1 MMGKMSHNTKSF
13 IAVFSGFTAVF
24 LALSIFCF
32 ILAPKDLKGLE
43 VGPAFP
49 SSFEPD
55 ETEAIEAMLE
65 NNPFD
70 ADFAKLVNDFSYKTA
85 SQLLSDGGQ
94 NSAFSPVALYYAL
107 ATTGSGARSHT
118 QSEIYSL
125 LGAET
130 TKQLGE
136 AAGTL
141 YRLLYSDNSFTKTR
155 ISNSIWLDDSAS
167 YHHETKDKKMLEFKE
182 KFIYTARDY
191 FYSTLFSVDMED
203 PETAISMQK
212 WVSQYTGGLIDAPM
226 NIDPD
231 TLMSIFSTI
240 HFSDEWVTKFNES
253 LTAPDVFI
261 AADGSSVEASFMN
274 APSRTAPFYKGSNF
288 SRASLDLVGGSKMV
302 FILPDEGVNASD
314 LLATQ
319 ASAQALFEGTGE
331 AVPVTFKI
339 PKFSYD
345 SAFDLK
351 EQLQALGVNKI
362 FTPKA
367 DFSEMTNKSV
377 MVSNISQKT
386 HVAIDEKGVQAASF
400 VQTDI
405 TPTAGP
411 NDGAEQMILNR
422 PFVYS
427 IVSEEGIPLFIGV
440 CQNPAA

>member
-1 MMGKMSHNTKSF
+1 MGKMSHNTKSF
-13 IAVFSGFTAVF
+13 LTVFSGFTALF
-24 LALSIFCF
+24 LALSVFCF

-70 ADFAKLVNDFSYKTA
+70 ANFAKTVNDFSYKTA
-85 SQLLSDGGQ
+85 SQMLGNEAE
-94 NSAFSPVALYYAL
+94 NSAYSPVSLYYAL
-107 ATTGSGARSHT
+107 AATGSGTRSHT
-118 QSEIYSL
+118 QKEIYSL
-125 LGAET
+125 LGAES

-136 AAGTL
+136 AAGIL

-167 YHHETKDKKMLEFKE
+167 YHHETKDEKMLEFKE

-191 FYSTLFSVDMED
+191 FYSTLFSVDMAD
-203 PETAISMQK
+203 PETALSMQK

-226 NIDPD
+226 NLDPD
-231 TLMSIFSTI
+231 TLMSIFSTL
-240 HFSDEWVTKFNES
+240 HFSDEWETKFNEA
-253 LTAPDVFI
+253 LTAPDTFTTSDG
-261 AADGSSVEASFMN
+261 AAVNASFMN
-274 APSRTAPFYKGSNF
+274 APSRTAPYYKGSNF
-288 SRASLDLVGGSKMV
+288 SRASLKLVGGSKMV
-302 FILPDEGVNASD
+302 FMLPDEGVDVNSLLETPAS
-314 LLATQ
+314 TQ
-319 ASAQALFEGTGE
+319 SLFEGADE
-331 AVPVTFKI
+331 AVPVTFKV

-345 SAFDLK
+345 SALALK

-362 FTPKA
+362 FTPAA

-400 VQTDI
+400 VQIDI
-405 TPTAGP
+405 SPTSGP
-411 NDGAEQMILNR
+411 NDGAEQMLLNR